1 MSNNNI
7 SVTVRLPHDLNEELK
22 TTSTKVGMTKTNL
35 IRLAIHECLAKGTEE
50 LQFPSE
56 ACSQKDRLVLNI
68 NQTTLDLLNEASA
81 KYGQSVNAVVTAVCL
96 WGIEYYSRW
105 LQLLGR

>member
-1 MSNNNI
+1 MSSNNI

-22 TTSTKVGMTKTNL
+22 TTSAKVGMTKTNL
-35 IRLAIHECLAKGTEE
+35 IRLAIHECLAKGTDK
-50 LQFPSE
+50 LQFSE
-56 ACSQKDRLVLNI
+56 KSCPQKDRLVLNI
-68 NQTTLDLLNEASA
+68 NQTTLDLLNEASV
-81 KYGQSVNAVVTAVCL
+81 KHGQSVNAVVTSVCI